1 MNKLNLDGYTI
12 SSISSSM
19 IDKFDESIFFLGNGR
34 VGSRGYLPFENEMRN
49 IDCGLFMQGMYAEI
63 KNGITDIVNLPTPI
77 YQQIYVD
84 GTKAVLSSDIKKILL
99 MDKGILSYEFSM
111 IDNNK
116 TIDIKYERFFSHINT
131 ALILQRTIVTCKE
144 KVEITIETGIF
155 TGSVNCP
162 VPDDQVKDNLETISL
177 TKLTNNEIVNDGF
190 KCSFKL
196 IGCNL
201 TMTQKMLFN
210 SKEFTFESYDVEDSC
225 VVNKYITTIDNS
237 SATLDSCDIIKTSR
251 DVDNRIIDIEKFDY
265 DYLKNQE
272 NEFWKNKWNICDI
285 KYFEDN
291 EKQCALRF
299 NIFQLIN
306 NCNSNDPTVSIGA
319 RGLTHSRYK
328 GCYFWDTDL
337 FMFPFFLDTDLNA
350 ARSLCDYRV
359 NCLEAAKTHSKKMTT
374 KGARYPWMA
383 ALDGSEQCETW
394 DIGCSEIHVTADVVY
409 ALNKYYEK
417 TKDEDYYL
425 NKLAEVYIE
434 TARFWMSRYS
444 YNPKEKEYNLLFVKG
459 PDEYCGV
466 SSNNLF
472 TNIMAKHNLKLA
484 IEASEKIKASNPE
497 LYSRLNITND
507 EVNSWVE
514 LVNSIKTPR
523 DPYTG
528 RITTDDNFHLL
539 EEVDINK
546 IKKSLKASYH
556 DVSFDRLQRYKV
568 VKQADVL
575 LLMTRFPELFT
586 DQEKLDAWN
595 DFEPICLH
603 DSTLSFASHALF
615 AAQNKIVDKAN
626 DYLEKALFIDLKNVM
641 ENTGKE
647 GLHLASMGETINAVK
662 ALIANRNFN

>member
-12 SSISSSM
+12 SSINSSM
-19 IDKFDESIFFLGNGR
+19 IDKFDESIFFIGNGR
-34 VGSRGYLPFENEMRN
+34 IGSRGHLPFENEMRK
-49 IDCGLFMQGMYAEI
+49 IDCGLFMQGMFAEI

-77 YQQIYVD
+77 YQQVFID
-84 GTKAVLSSDIKKILL
+84 GIKAILSSNIKKTLS
-99 MDKGILSYEFSM
+99 MDRGLLSYEFSM
-111 IDNNK
+111 TANNK

-131 ALILQRTIVTCKE
+131 ALILQRTEISCKE
-144 KVEITIETGIF
+144 KAEITVEAGIF

-162 VPDDQVKDNLETISL
+162 VPDDQVKENLETI
-177 TKLTNNEIVNDGF
+177 KLADFISNEKVDNGF

-196 IGCNL
+196 LGSNL

-210 SKEFTFESYDVEDSC
+210 HNTFAFESYDVEDEY
-225 VVNKYITTIDNS
+225 VVNKYKTTLNNS
-237 SATLDSCDIIKTSR
+237 STTLDSCDVILTSR
-251 DVDNRIIDIEKFDY
+251 DVDNRIIDIDEFNYDTLKKQEK
-265 DYLKNQE
+265 
-272 NEFWKNKWNICDI
+272 EFWKEKWNICDI
-285 KYFEDN
+285 KYFNDN

-337 FMFPFFLDTDLNA
+337 FMFPFFLDTDLKA
-350 ARSLCDYRV
+350 AKSLCDYRV
-359 NCLEAAKTHSKKMTT
+359 NCLEAAKKHSKKMTT
-374 KGARYPWMA
+374 KGARYPWMV

-434 TARFWMSRYS
+434 TARFWFSRYS
-444 YNPKEKEYNLLFVKG
+444 YDPKKNEYNLLFVKG

-472 TNIMAKHNLKLA
+472 TNIMAKYNLKLA
-484 IEASEKIKASNPE
+484 IEAANKIKTQNPK
-497 LYSRLNITND
+497 LYQKLNINCD
-507 EVNSWVE
+507 EINSWIE
-514 LVNSIKTPR
+514 LVNCIKTPR

-539 EEVDINK
+539 EEVNINM
-546 IKKSLKASYH
+546 IKKSLKATYH
-556 DVSFDRLQRYKV
+556 DISFDRLQRYKV

-586 DQEKLDAWN
+586 KQEKIDAWN

-615 AAQNKIVDKAN
+615 AAQNNIIDKAN

-641 ENTGKE
+641 DNTGKE
-647 GLHLASMGETINAVK
+647 GLHLASMGETINTVRV
-662 ALIANRNFN
+662 LMSNNH

>member
-1 MNKLNLDGYTI
+1 MSKLNLDGYTI
-12 SSISSSM
+12 SSINSSM
-19 IDKFDESIFFLGNGR
+19 IDKFDESIFFIGNGR
-34 VGSRGYLPFENEMRN
+34 VGSRGYLPFESEMRK
-49 IDCGLFMQGMYAEI
+49 IDCGLFMQGMFAEI

-77 YQQIYVD
+77 YQQIYID
-84 GTKAVLSSDIKKILL
+84 GIKAVLSSNIKKTLS
-99 MDKGILSYEFSM
+99 MDKGLLSYELSM
-111 IDNNK
+111 TANNK
-116 TIDIKYERFFSHINT
+116 TIDIKYERFFSHTNT
-131 ALILQRTIVTCKE
+131 ALILQRTTVSCKE
-144 KVEITIETGIF
+144 KAEITIETGIF

-162 VPDDQVKDNLETISL
+162 VPDDQVKDNLETINL
-177 TKLTNNEIVNDGF
+177 TKLTNNEIVNNGF

-196 IGCNL
+196 AGCNL
-201 TMTQKMLFN
+201 TMIQKLLFN
-210 SKEFTFESYDVEDSC
+210 SKEFTQDSYNVEDDG
-225 VVNKYITTIDNS
+225 VVIKVKTTLDNS
-237 SATLDSCDIIKTSR
+237 SATLDSCDVIATSR
-251 DVDNRIIDIEKFDY
+251 DVDNRIIDIDEFDY
-265 DYLKNQE
+265 DVIKKQE
-272 NEFWKNKWNICDI
+272 HDFWNEKWNTCDI

-299 NIFQLIN
+299 NMFQLIN

-337 FMFPFFLDTDLNA
+337 FMLPFFLDTDIRA
-350 ARSLCDYRV
+350 AKSLCDYRV

-417 TKDEDYYL
+417 TKDEDYYIS
-425 NKLAEVYIE
+425 KLAEVYIE

-444 YNPKEKEYNLLFVKG
+444 YNQKENEYNLLFVKG

-466 SSNNLF
+466 SSNNLY
-472 TNIMAKHNLKLA
+472 TNVMAKHNLKLA
-484 IEASEKIKASNPE
+484 IEASKKIKALNPK
-497 LYSRLNITND
+497 LYEKLNISED
-507 EVNSWVE
+507 EIDNWKR
-514 LVNSIKTPR
+514 LVDGIKTPR

-539 EEVDINK
+539 EEVDIDK
-546 IKKSLKASYH
+546 IKKSFKASYH

-575 LLMTRFPELFT
+575 LLMTRFPELFSK
-586 DQEKLDAWN
+586 QEKLDAWN

-615 AAQNKIVDKAN
+615 AAQNNISDKAKE
-626 DYLEKALFIDLKNVM
+626 YLEKALFIDLKNIM

-662 ALIANRNFN
+662 ALIANNCD